1 MACNKLTDQPMR
13 RIGVFVALLAS
24 IAGAPAH
31 AVETIKGATTARQ
44 ATAAAPKGTV
54 KGAKEAAPPAAET
67 VSAPAEIG
75 APISATIGKS
85 TLIRLPEPVTRMSI
99 GNPQV
104 ADITLISPREVY
116 VLGKALGSTNLILWT
131 RAGRTTI
138 VDVSIGID
146 VAPLQAKLGQLLPT
160 ETDILVEAAA
170 GSIVLSGTVSDAVKA
185 GYAVSLAEAYVRDL
199 NRSLILPVVA
209 GETTVAPGTAVSV
222 GGATTGGAVRSAVGD
237 VGARVVNLLKVRDP
251 QQVMIEVKVAEIS
264 KTLLDRL
271 GVELN
276 LSGSIFG
283 STWRILSTLFDPT
296 TGGIVGFQGTDD
308 FLRFHAQKDDGMV
321 RLLAEPNIVT
331 ISGQEGSFLSGGKV
345 FIPVERTVENG
356 QLAFTLEE
364 KEFGVGLKFTPTVL
378 ESGTIN
384 LKIAPEVSQV
394 NSSGTPFLTTGGA
407 TSVLPSFTV
416 RRASTVVQL
425 RDGQTLAIAGLLQ
438 NNLNEVIRA
447 IPVLG
452 EIPILGALFRSADF
466 QNDKSELVFLVT
478 PRLAKPLP
486 PNYKLPTDGLK
497 EPSRVEFFLE
507 GKLEGAPEAPPPG
520 AQPAVPAPT
529 AQPPVT
535 APEPNRGAGG
545 FEMR

>member
-1 MACNKLTDQPMR
+1 MACNKASNHPFR
-13 RIGVFVALLAS
+13 RIGLFAVLVAFF
-24 IAGAPAH
+24 AGPPALG
-31 AVETIKGATTARQ
+31 AETIKGATATKQ
-44 ATAAAPKGTV
+44 ATSSAPGKTAGPKV
-54 KGAKEAAPPAAET
+54 VAPPPVET
-67 VSAPAEIG
+67 VFAPAEIG
-75 APISATIGKS
+75 APISATVGKS
-85 TLIRLPEPVTRMSI
+85 TLIRLPEPISRMSV

-160 ETDILVEAAA
+160 EQEILVEAAA

-185 GYAVSLAEAYVRDL
+185 NYAVALAEAYVRDL
-199 NRSLILPVVA
+199 NRALILPVVA
-209 GETTVAPGTAVSV
+209 GENAVAPGTAVSV
-222 GGATTGGAVRSAVGD
+222 GGATTGGAIRSAVGD

-251 QQVMIEVKVAEIS
+251 QQVMLEVRVAEIS

-271 GVELN
+271 GVQTN

-283 STWRILSTLFDPT
+283 ATWRIISTLFDPT
-296 TGGIVGFQGTDD
+296 TGGVVGIQGTDD
-308 FLRFHAQKDDGMV
+308 FLLFRAQRDDGLI
-321 RLLAEPNIVT
+321 RILAEPNIVT
-331 ISGQEGSFLSGGKV
+331 ISGQEGSFLAGGKV
-345 FIPVERTVENG
+345 FIPVERSVEGG
-356 QLAFTLEE
+356 QLSFTLEE

-384 LKIAPEVSQV
+384 LKVAPEVSQV
-394 NSSGTPFLTTGGA
+394 NSTGTPFVTTGGV

-416 RRASTVVQL
+416 RRASTTVQL
-425 RDGQTLAIAGLLQ
+425 RDGQTLAIAGLMQ

-452 EIPILGALFRSADF
+452 EIPVLGALFRSADY
-466 QNDKSELVFLVT
+466 QNDRSELVFLVT

-486 PNYKLPTDGLK
+486 PGYKLPTDGLK

-507 GKLEGAPEAPPPG
+507 GKLEGAPDTAPPAAPPPAG
-520 AQPAVPAPT
+520 TPAPNP
-529 AQPPVT
+529 A
-535 APEPNRGAGG
+535 AGG